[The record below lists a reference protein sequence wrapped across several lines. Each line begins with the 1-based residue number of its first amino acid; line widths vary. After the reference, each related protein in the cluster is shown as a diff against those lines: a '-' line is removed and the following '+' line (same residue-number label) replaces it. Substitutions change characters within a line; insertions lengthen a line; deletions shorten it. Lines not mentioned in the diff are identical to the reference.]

1 MFCGMKLIAIIFSPR
16 IEIETLLT
24 KSTKWDGVG
33 FRAGSDQK
41 IGFCLVEFS
50 GGIKKNCKPKKAG
63 SDEKK
68 IEKGVIDFMEYT
80 NAVKGHFIR
89 FHDMKLYFELVFNVD
104 NHFIRRTHATVKLP
118 TTPSELKDFF
128 NQTELLFTWKKSLTD
143 TINIV

>member
-1 MFCGMKLIAIIFSPR
+1 MKLIVNIFSPR

-24 KSTKWDGVG
+24 QSTKWDGVG

-50 GGIKKNCKPKKAG
+50 GGIKKNCTPKKAG

-68 IEKGVIDFMEYT
+68 IEKGIIDFIEYT

-89 FHDMKLYFELVFNVD
+89 FHGK
-104 NHFIRRTHATVKLP
+104 
-118 TTPSELKDFF
+118 
-128 NQTELLFTWKKSLTD
+128 LFTL
-143 TINIV
+143 